1 MTVQSAAQTDRAGP
15 QYRARAHPGAA
26 VMRWAGAT
34 HVDEHRRLER
44 LSQLDLSNLRIEDHG
59 LPMHVAALMFLG
71 PAGPSGE
78 LDLDTFRVAVERRLP
93 RVPRLRQI
101 LHRPRVGLGPPLW
114 IDDPGFDIR
123 EHVRLCVVPA
133 PGDEPTVLTVST
145 ELNAAPLDRTRPL
158 WEMWLLTGLAGG
170 GSGLL
175 IRLHHAVAD
184 GLAAVAMMEALF
196 APDPA
201 GPTPDVSTWRRQPRP
216 STRELV
222 ADSLHSR
229 ISATAGVLVQMRH
242 PSAIIAR
249 LRLLAWSAR
258 TLAHARQAPR
268 VSINVPVSGHHRLM
282 LVRAD
287 LDRVRKVA
295 HAHGGTVNDVVLTA
309 VAGGA
314 QSLLDARGELT
325 PGLVLQV
332 SVPASL
338 RRPSDNVTAGN
349 RVGIMIVPIR
359 LGDTDPA
366 SRLSLIA
373 AATATRK
380 RQPLYQPNTRFL
392 QRWMVRMMKRQH
404 LVNLIVSNVPGP
416 RVPLYVAGARIT
428 EIFQIGAV
436 QGNVTISVGAFSY
449 AGRLN
454 LDVVGDP
461 DALPDLAIFAGG
473 VAGTLSQLGALAD
486 SASCRATSAGA

>member
-1 MTVQSAAQTDRAGP
+1 
-15 QYRARAHPGAA
+15 
-26 VMRWAGAT
+26 
-34 HVDEHRRLER
+34 VDESRRLER

-59 LPMHVAALMFLG
+59 LPMHVAALMFLDQIG
-71 PAGPSGE
+71 SAE
-78 LDLDTFRVAVERRLP
+78 LDLDTLRAAVARRLQ

-101 LHRPRVGLGPPLW
+101 LQRPPVGLGPPLW

-123 EHVRLCVVPA
+123 EHVRLHVVPA
-133 PGDEPTVLTVST
+133 PGDEPAVLTVCT
-145 ELNAAPLDRTRPL
+145 ELNAAPLDRARPL
-158 WEMWLLTGLAGG
+158 WEIWLLTGLAGG

-184 GLAAVAMMEALF
+184 GLAAVAMMEGLF
-196 APDPA
+196 APDPED
-201 GPTPDVSTWRRQPRP
+201 PNPDVSTWRRQPRP

-222 ADSLHSR
+222 ADSLHRR

-249 LRLLAWSAR
+249 LRLLAGSAR
-258 TLAHARQAPR
+258 TLAQAGQAPR
-268 VSINVPVSGHHRLM
+268 VSINVPVRGHHRLM

-287 LDRVRKVA
+287 LGRVRKVA
-295 HAHGGTVNDVVLTA
+295 HAHGGTVNDVVLSA

-314 QSLLDARGELT
+314 QRLLDARGELT
-325 PGLVLQV
+325 PGLVLRA

-338 RRPSDNVTAGN
+338 RSPSGNVAAGN
-349 RVGIMIVPIR
+349 RVGVMIVPLR
-359 LGDTDPA
+359 LGDADPA

-373 AATATRK
+373 ATTAARK
-380 RQPLYQPNTRFL
+380 RQPLHQPNTRLL

-416 RVPLYVAGARIT
+416 RIPLYVAGVKIT

-449 AGRLN
+449 ASRLN

-461 DALPDLAIFAGG
+461 DALPDLTIFTGG
-473 VAGTLSQLGALAD
+473 VADTLSRLGALAG
-486 SASCRATSAGA
+486 SQPSQATARQGPGSRRGPQ

>member
-1 MTVQSAAQTDRAGP
+1 MDKPSRI
-15 QYRARAHPGAA
+15 
-26 VMRWAGAT
+26 
-34 HVDEHRRLER
+34 ER
-44 LSQLDLSNLRIEDHG
+44 LSQLDMSNLRIEDHG
-59 LPMHVAALMFLG
+59 LPMHVAALMFVDQ
-71 PAGPSGE
+71 ARPSRR
-78 LDLDTFRVAVERRLP
+78 LDLETLRVAVQRRLH

-101 LHRPRVGLGPPLW
+101 LHRPPPGLGPPIW

-123 EHVRLCVVPA
+123 KHVRHYAVPA
-133 PGDEPTVLTVST
+133 PGDEHTLLTVCSK
-145 ELNAAPLDRTRPL
+145 LNASRLDRSCPL
-158 WEMWLLTGLAGG
+158 WEIWLLTGLADG

-196 APDPA
+196 AADA
-201 GPTPDVSTWRRQPRP
+201 GELIPDVSTWRPRP
-216 STRELV
+216 KPNTPELL
-222 ADSLHSR
+222 ADSLR
-229 ISATAGVLVQMRH
+229 RKIFATRSALVQMRH
-242 PSAIIAR
+242 PPTIVAR
-249 LRLLAWSAR
+249 LRPLARSAR
-258 TLAHARQAPR
+258 ALARARRAPR

-287 LDRVRKVA
+287 LDRISAVA

-325 PGLVLQV
+325 PGLVLQA

-338 RRPSDNVTAGN
+338 RGPSDDRAAGN
-349 RVGIMIVPIR
+349 QVGVMIVPLPLGEADPGR
-359 LGDTDPA
+359 LLV
-366 SRLSLIA
+366 SIA

-380 RQPLYQPNTRFL
+380 RQPLHQPNTRIL
-392 QRWMVRMMKRQH
+392 QSWMIRVMKRQH
-404 LVNLIVSNVPGP
+404 LVNLLVSNVPGP
-416 RVPLYVAGARIT
+416 RDPLYVAGVRIT

-449 AGRLN
+449 AGQLN

-461 DALPDLAIFAGG
+461 DALPDLTIFSHG
-473 VAGTLSQLGALAD
+473 VAGTLSQLGTPAD
-486 SASCRATSAGA
+486 CASYGTSAGA

>member
-1 MTVQSAAQTDRAGP
+1 M
-15 QYRARAHPGAA
+15 
-26 VMRWAGAT
+26 
-34 HVDEHRRLER
+34 DEPSRIER

-71 PAGPSGE
+71 QAGPSGE
-78 LDLDTFRVAVERRLP
+78 LDLDTLRVAVARRLQ

-101 LHRPRVGLGPPLW
+101 LHRPPVGLGPPVW

-123 EHVRLCVVPA
+123 EHVRLRVVPA
-133 PGDEPTVLTVST
+133 PGDEPTVLAVCS
-145 ELNAAPLDRTRPL
+145 ELNAARLDRARPL
-158 WEMWLLTGLAGG
+158 WEMWLLTELAGG

-196 APDPA
+196 AAPDPA
-201 GPTPDVSTWRRQPRP
+201 GPTPDGSTWRPQPEP
-216 STRELV
+216 STRELL
-222 ADSLHSR
+222 ADSLHR
-229 ISATAGVLVQMRH
+229 RTSATAGVLVQMRH
-242 PSAIIAR
+242 PSAIITR
-249 LRLLAWSAR
+249 LRLLAWSAK

-268 VSINVPVSGHHRLM
+268 LSINVPVSGHHRLM

-287 LDRVRKVA
+287 LDRARKVA

-314 QSLLDARGELT
+314 QRLLDTRGELT

-338 RRPSDNVTAGN
+338 RNPSDKVAAGN
-349 RVGIMIVPIR
+349 RVGVMIVPLR
-359 LGDTDPA
+359 LGDADPA
-366 SRLSLIA
+366 SLLSRIA
-373 AATATRK
+373 PTTATRK
-380 RQPLYQPNTRFL
+380 RQPLHQPNTRLL

-416 RVPLYVAGARIT
+416 RVPLHVAGIRIT

-449 AGRLN
+449 AGQLN
-454 LDVVGDP
+454 LNVVGDP
-461 DALPDLAIFAGG
+461 DALPDLTIFTSG
-473 VAGTLSQLGALAD
+473 VEDTLGRLDALAGSQPSRAAARQGPD
-486 SASCRATSAGA
+486 STRGPR

>member
-1 MTVQSAAQTDRAGP
+1 VQ
-15 QYRARAHPGAA
+15 
-26 VMRWAGAT
+26 

-59 LPMHVAALMFLG
+59 LPMHVAALMFLDQ
-71 PAGPSGE
+71 AGLSAE
-78 LDLDTFRVAVERRLP
+78 LDLDTLRAAVARRLH

-101 LHRPRVGLGPPLW
+101 LNRPRVGLGPPLW

-123 EHVRLCVVPA
+123 EHVRLRVVPA
-133 PGDEPTVLTVST
+133 PGDEPAVLALCS

-201 GPTPDVSTWRRQPRP
+201 GPAPDVSTWRRQPGP
-216 STRELV
+216 GTRELA
-222 ADSLHSR
+222 ADSLHRR
-229 ISATAGVLVQMRH
+229 ISTTAGVLVQMRH

-249 LRLLAWSAR
+249 LRRLAWSAR
-258 TLAHARQAPR
+258 TVAHAQHAPR
-268 VSINVPVSGHHRLM
+268 LSINVPVSGQHRLM

-295 HAHGGTVNDVVLTA
+295 HAHGGTVNDVVLSA

-314 QSLLDARGELT
+314 QRLLDDRGELT
-325 PGLVLQV
+325 PGLVLQA

-338 RRPSDNVTAGN
+338 RGPMGDVAAGN
-349 RVGIMIVPIR
+349 QVGVMIVPLR
-359 LGDTDPA
+359 LADADPA

-373 AATATRK
+373 ETTATCK
-380 RQPLYQPNTRFL
+380 RQPLHQPNTRLL
-392 QRWMVRMMKRQH
+392 QRWMVRVMKRQH

-416 RVPLYVAGARIT
+416 CVPLYIAGVRVT

-449 AGRLN
+449 AGQLN

-461 DALPDLAIFAGG
+461 DALPDLTIFTDG
-473 VAGTLSQLGALAD
+473 VADTLSRLGALTGTQPSQAAACHMPG
-486 SASCRATSAGA
+486 STRGPQ

>member
-1 MTVQSAAQTDRAGP
+1 M
-15 QYRARAHPGAA
+15 
-26 VMRWAGAT
+26 
-34 HVDEHRRLER
+34 DEPSRIER

-59 LPMHVAALMFLG
+59 LPMHVAALMLVDQ
-71 PAGPSGE
+71 AGPCGT
-78 LDLDTFRVAVERRLP
+78 LDLDTLRVAVDRRLH

-101 LHRPRVGLGPPLW
+101 LHRPPPGLGPPIW
-114 IDDPGFDIR
+114 IDDPGFDVR
-123 EHVRLCVVPA
+123 DHVRHCAVPA
-133 PGDEPTVLTVST
+133 PGDERTLLTVCSK
-145 ELNAAPLDRTRPL
+145 LNASRLDRSRPL
-158 WEMWLLTGLAGG
+158 WEIWLLTGLAGG

-196 APDPA
+196 ASDA
-201 GPTPDVSTWRRQPRP
+201 GGPVPDVSTWRPRTKP
-216 STRELV
+216 SARELW
-222 ADSLHSR
+222 ADSLR
-229 ISATAGVLVQMRH
+229 RKIFATKNASVQMRH
-242 PSAIIAR
+242 PSAIVAR
-249 LRLLAWSAR
+249 LRPLAWSAR
-258 TLAHARQAPR
+258 ALARARRAPR

-295 HAHGGTVNDVVLTA
+295 HAHGGTVNDVLLTA
-309 VAGGA
+309 AAGGA
-314 QSLLDARGELT
+314 RRLLDARGELT

-338 RRPSDNVTAGN
+338 RSPSDNVAAGN
-349 RVGIMIVPIR
+349 RVGVMIVPLR

-373 AATATRK
+373 ATTATRK
-380 RQPLYQPNTRFL
+380 RQPLHQPNARLL

-416 RVPLYVAGARIT
+416 RVPLYVAGVRIT

-449 AGRLN
+449 AGQLN
-454 LDVVGDP
+454 LGVVGDP
-461 DALPDLAIFAGG
+461 DALPDLTTFTYGIAD
-473 VAGTLSQLGALAD
+473 TLSRLGALSGSQPSQAP
-486 SASCRATSAGA
+486 